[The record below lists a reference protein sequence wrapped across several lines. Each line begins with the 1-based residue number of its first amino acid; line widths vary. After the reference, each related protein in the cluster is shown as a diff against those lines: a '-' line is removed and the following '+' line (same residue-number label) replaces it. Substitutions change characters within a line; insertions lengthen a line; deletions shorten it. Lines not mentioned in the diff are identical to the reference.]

1 MKRNLLTCLVCL
13 FLLVSVYSSAC
24 TTSPP
29 SGVSPQASSDKR
41 PELTEEKIHETINDA
56 RVRGVPEETN
66 SAEPISWS
74 FDEDEPKE
82 FSILDKQVEGDK
94 ATVVIDIKTRSAPG
108 ARNPRQLSGKIRL
121 HYELETGW
129 VLRQWVV
136 AEAENISMTY
146 RNEPQKNRNEPEKKN

>member
-1 MKRNLLTCLVCL
+1 
-13 FLLVSVYSSAC
+13 
-24 TTSPP
+24 
-29 SGVSPQASSDKR
+29 
-41 PELTEEKIHETINDA
+41 
-56 RVRGVPEETN
+56 VRGVPEETN